1 MMIAEG
7 TAAQVSG
14 TFVSWL
20 DHPAIAYRTRPTTDP
35 VARLEQKLQTGQATI
50 AFEAHT
56 GYLRSVLAALSVPIE
71 SQIAV
76 FVKDSVQAVRITHEN
91 PRAIFFNDSVAVG
104 WVPGGF
110 IELASQDPEQGTILY
125 TLEQRQGQAPQFTRR
140 TDCLTCHHSYA
151 TVGVPGMLVRSVGQ
165 FEVDHRLPLEQR
177 WGGWY
182 VTGASGALHHRG
194 NIDVDRLFESPAPVT
209 EGLNWSTLEGRF
221 DTAAYLTPSSD
232 IAALMVFDHQ
242 MHAINLITR
251 LGWEAR
257 VAHAVASD
265 PGYHNRMTEAATE
278 LVDYLLFV
286 DEAPIAQ
293 KMQGSTKFAAA
304 FSADG
309 TRDAVGRS
317 LHQLDLER
325 RLSRYPCSYI
335 IDTPQFD
342 ALPDDAKKLVY
353 ERLWQVLSGRDK
365 DPKYAHLSAADRSA
379 VLGILRDTKKE
390 ARAYFQ

>member
-1 MMIAEG
+1 
-7 TAAQVSG
+7 V
-14 TFVSWL
+14 
-20 DHPAIAYRTRPTTDP
+20 R
-35 VARLEQKLQTGQATI
+35 
-50 AFEAHT
+50 
-56 GYLRSVLAALSVPIE
+56 
-71 SQIAV
+71 
-76 FVKDSVQAVRITHEN
+76 DSVQVERITYQN

-110 IELASQDPEQGTILY
+110 IELASQDPEQGTIFY
-125 TLEQRQGQAPQFTRR
+125 TLEQRQGQTPQFTRR
-140 TDCLTCHHSYA
+140 NDCLNCHHSYA

-194 NIDVDRLFESPAPVT
+194 NIDVDRLFESPAPTT

-232 IAALMVFDHQ
+232 IAALMAFDHQ

-251 LGWEAR
+251 LGWETR
-257 VAHAVASD
+257 VARYGATD
-265 PGYHNRMTEAATE
+265 PDYHNRIAEAATE

-286 DEAPIAQ
+286 QEAPIRE
-293 KMQGSTKFAAA
+293 KMQGSTKFAEVFAA
-304 FSADG
+304 GG
-309 TRDAVGRS
+309 TRDANGRS
-317 LHQLDLER
+317 FRQLDLER
-325 RLSRYPCSYI
+325 RLMRYPCSYI

-342 ALPDDAKKLVY
+342 ALPMEAKKLVY
-353 ERLWQVLSGRDK
+353 ERMWKVLSGRDK
-365 DPKYAHLSAADRSA
+365 DPKYARLSAADRSA
-379 VLGILRDTKKE
+379 VLGILRDTKAE